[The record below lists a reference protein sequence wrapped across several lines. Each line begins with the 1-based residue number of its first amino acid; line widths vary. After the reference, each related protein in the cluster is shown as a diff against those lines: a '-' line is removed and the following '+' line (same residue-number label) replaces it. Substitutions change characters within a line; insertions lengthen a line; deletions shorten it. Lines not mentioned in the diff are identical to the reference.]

1 MATRSFTATF
11 MIFAVLATTAS
22 AQLSESFY
30 NSTCPGGPA
39 QVAQVVRTWINGDR
53 TLAPALLRLHF
64 HDCFV
69 RGCDGSVL
77 LDTVNGEKVAAGN
90 VNSLRGFEVIDDIK
104 AKLEALCPGRMS
116 CADIL
121 SLAARDAM
129 VQMAGPV
136 LNWTVPL
143 GRRDGVSS
151 FASEANSAL
160 PPPFANFQQLV
171 SLFSA
176 KGFTTREMVV
186 LSGSHTVGLSH
197 CRNFQTRLYNFSS
210 TAATDP
216 SMDATFAISLKKQCK
231 FGDTTTL
238 VKMDQSK
245 SVDTWDFSYYSNVLR
260 GKVLFQS
267 DDALKRTSEGNKI
280 VQALNRA
287 SSTFSAEFSAAMT
300 KMSRVG
306 VLTGTS
312 GQIRRTCNL
321 VN

>member
-1 MATRSFTATF
+1 MAARGLTATLL
-11 MIFAVLATTAS
+11 IFALLASSAS
-22 AQLSESFY
+22 AQLSERFY
-30 NSTCPGGPA
+30 NSTCPSGPA
-39 QVAQVVRTWINGDR
+39 KVAEVVRTWITRDR

-90 VNSLRGFEVIDDIK
+90 INSLRGFEVIDDVK
-104 AKLEALCPGRMS
+104 TKLEALCPGRMS

-129 VQMAGPV
+129 VQMAGPI

-197 CRNFQTRLYNFSS
+197 CRNFQTRLYNFSA
-210 TAATDP
+210 TVATDP
-216 SMDATFAISLKKQCK
+216 ALEASFAAALKRQCK

-267 DDALKRTSEGNKI
+267 DDALKRTTEGSKI

-287 SSTFSAEFSAAMT
+287 GSSFSAEFSAAMT
-300 KMSRVG
+300 KLSRVG

-312 GQIRRTCNL
+312 GQIRRKCNL